1 MSALSSA
8 LNIQIADRR
17 SHSVVLDPI
26 TLHNVIAKDTTS
38 EEYDYVMHRLSGKE
52 KVAEDKLIT
61 RPFPPTH
68 SSQEFI
74 RTQLPTFVKE
84 FGIYAAILSLIPLP
98 IPLIIALTA
107 CLLWRIWLHI
117 DNEAD
122 KLAYEQERQRALDS
136 KASIGGIQES
146 CNWMNQILSRVWG
159 IINPDL
165 FTLGIDLLED
175 TMESMLPSFMMGFV
189 NGVKVS
195 DMDQGTVPMRV
206 LSMRDL
212 TDAEMMETL
221 NNNSVVSFG
230 EVDKGSERDA
240 RPDEEAGEYVNLEI
254 NFAYR
259 ARPSGD
265 LATKSSNI
273 HMLIHFVVGLKK
285 MLGAVMPVYVEVQGM
300 TGTLRAR
307 CQLVPDPPF
316 IKNTTIAFMGLP
328 KVVIS
333 ATPLTKHFFNAMKL
347 PLVSQFINSSINAAM
362 RDFCAPSS
370 YSVDVQELLL
380 EDDVKRDVSAI
391 GVIEVRLHGAM
402 DIEKSDTNGTSDPYC
417 TIAFSKQQKPLY
429 STRVCG

>member
-1 MSALSSA
+1 M
-8 LNIQIADRR
+8 R
-17 SHSVVLDPI
+17 
-26 TLHNVIAKDTTS
+26 
-38 EEYDYVMHRLSGKE
+38 RLSGKE
-52 KVAEDKLIT
+52 KVAEDRLIT
-61 RPFPPTH
+61 KPFPPTH
-68 SSQEFI
+68 SSQAFLREH
-74 RTQLPTFVKE
+74 LPVFVKE
-84 FGIYAAILSLIPLP
+84 FGVYAAILSLIPLP

-107 CLLWRIWLHI
+107 ALLWRIWLHV

-136 KASIGGIQES
+136 KASVGGIQES
-146 CNWMNQILSRVWG
+146 CHWMNQILSRVWG

-175 TMESMLPSFMMGFV
+175 TMEGMLPSFMMGFV

-221 NNNSVVSFG
+221 RGEKEKEKDGEGDGEEGISGVSY
-230 EVDKGSERDA
+230 A
-240 RPDEEAGEYVNLEI
+240 RPDEEPGEYINLEI

-259 ARPSGD
+259 AKPSGD
-265 LATKSSNI
+265 LAAKSRNI

-370 YSVDVQELLL
+370 YTVDVQELLL

-391 GVIEVRLHGAM
+391 GVIEVRLHGAH

-429 STRVCG
+429 STRVSGVFL